1 MGRPMVFDKAGA
13 KVRLDE
19 IDTAPPKKLDKEE
32 ARRRFEEL
40 DRELFDLQD
49 LLWGAKTRGVLIV
62 LQGRDAAGK
71 DGTIKH
77 VVGALNPRGVA
88 VTSFAVPSTEERQH
102 DFLWRVHKRT
112 PRLGEVAIFNRSH
125 YEDVLVVRVHRLV
138 KRKAW
143 KGRYDL
149 INAFERL
156 LADERCIVL
165 KYFLHISK
173 EEQEKRLLAR
183 EEDSNKSWKLS
194 VDDWNDRELWDEF
207 TEAYEDAISRCAGSH
222 APWTVVPADAKW
234 YRNLVVAESIA
245 AALAPY
251 RKEWLETLEEEGK
264 RRRAALE
271 AWRAERAAKS
281 HGGDRRSRSAGTDGD
296 GPDRTGL
303 ATP

>member
-1 MGRPMVFDKAGA
+1 MARAMVFDKAGA
-13 KVRLDE
+13 KVRLDK

-40 DRELFDLQD
+40 DQELFDLQD
-49 LLWGAKTRGVLIV
+49 LLCGAKRRGVLIV

-77 VVGALNPRGVA
+77 VAGALNPRGVS
-88 VTSFAVPSTEERQH
+88 VSSFAAPSTEERQH

-112 PRLGEVAIFNRSH
+112 PRIGEVAIFNRSH

-138 KRKAW
+138 KRKTW

-149 INAFERL
+149 INAFEQL
-156 LADERCIVL
+156 LADEGCIVL

-173 EEQEKRLLAR
+173 GEQEKRLLAR
-183 EEDSNKSWKLS
+183 EDDSKNAWKLS
-194 VDDWNDRELWDEF
+194 LDDWKDRELWDEF
-207 TEAYEDAISRCAGSH
+207 TEAYEDVISRCASSQ

-245 AALAPY
+245 AALKPY
-251 RKEWLETLEEEGK
+251 RKEWQETLKQEGK

-271 AWRAERAAKS
+271 GWRADRSAKS
-281 HGGDRRSRSAGTDGD
+281 HSADRRSRSAGMDSD